1 MLALISQI
9 LEEVIQQEFEL
20 FVIGVCSLLIF
31 FRTLGYH
38 GEEHGIAYKG

>member
-20 FVIGVCSLLIF
+20 LAIGVCSLLIF

-38 GEEHGIAYKG
+38 GEEHGIAYEG